1 MQVIPSIDLLD
12 GNVVRLRKGDY
23 DNVTVYPLS
32 PIQQSMLYRDAG
44 FKRLHIVD
52 LNGAKEGRFVN
63 LPIIKE
69 IVQQTG
75 MEVQTGGGIRTLED
89 IRLLVDAGLKR
100 VVVSSMAVKNPDEW
114 LDALR
119 QFGGDT
125 CILGL
130 DLKDGRVAYGGWLET
145 DDTPIEEFLEPMIQQ
160 GLSEVLSTDI
170 SRDGMLSG
178 PNVAMYA
185 DLMRRFDGLSF
196 IASGGVSNVADLE
209 ELDEAGVHSCV
220 VGRAYYEGHVSL
232 EDMRR
237 VSGIINQ

>member
-1 MQVIPSIDLLD
+1 MHVIPSIDILD
-12 GNVVRLRKGDY
+12 GNVVRLRKGVY

-32 PIQQSMLYRDAG
+32 PIQQAKVYSDAG

-52 LNGAKEGRFVN
+52 LNGAKEGRFIN

-69 IVQQTG
+69 IVKKTG
-75 MEVQTGGGIRTLED
+75 MEVQTGGGIRTIDD
-89 IRLLVDAGLKR
+89 IRMLINAGLSR
-100 VVVSSMAVKNPDEW
+100 VVVSSMAVKNPIEW

-145 DDTPIEEFLEPMIQQ
+145 DDTPIEAFLEPMIQQ

-178 PNVAMYA
+178 PNILMYV
-185 DLMRRFDGLSF
+185 DLMHRFSGISF
-196 IASGGVSNVADLE
+196 IASGGVSSVADLE
-209 ELDEAGVHSCV
+209 ELDTAGVHSCV
-220 VGRAYYEGHVSL
+220 VGRAYYEGHVKM

-237 VSGIINQ
+237 VSGLK

>member
-23 DNVTVYPLS
+23 DNVTVYPLG
-32 PIQQSMLYRDAG
+32 PVQQSLLYREAG

-63 LPIIKE
+63 LPIIEE
-69 IVQQTG
+69 IVQKTG
-75 MEVQTGGGIRTLED
+75 MEVQTGGGIRTRDD
-89 IRLLVDAGLKR
+89 IRLLINAGLSR
-100 VVVSSMAVKNPDEW
+100 VVVSSMAVKNPTAW
-114 LDALR
+114 LEALR
-119 QFGGDT
+119 EFGGDR

-145 DDTPIEEFLEPMIQQ
+145 DDTPIEEFLDPMIKE

-178 PNVAMYA
+178 PNVTMYT
-185 DLMRRFDGLSF
+185 DLMRRFGGLSF
-196 IASGGVSNVADLE
+196 IASGGVSSVADLE
-209 ELDEAGVHSCV
+209 ELDQAGLHSCV
-220 VGRAYYEGHVSL
+220 VGRAYYEGHVKL

-237 VSGIINQ
+237 VSGLR